1 MTSMKITP
9 QEGKLLCLIR
19 ETDNGEVRIMVKDGH
34 PIRAEQ
40 IRHHISLKDDFVKR
54 ADGRTEAF

>member
-19 ETDNGEVRIMVKDGH
+19 ETVNGEVRIMVKDGH
-34 PIRAEQ
+34 PIRAE
-40 IRHHISLKDDFVKR
+40 
-54 ADGRTEAF
+54 